1 MTDKPQELR
10 KLDSVRAINKLMID
24 AEIKVGHREQHI
36 DYIVQE
42 ILDWHNKQIEE
53 VLDRL
58 EGRARGAFDYEADI
72 EEYAEDVLTPIEA
85 ERNKLKEAE
94 L

>member
-1 MTDKPQELR
+1 MSKPDNTQAELR

-42 ILDWHNKQIEE
+42 VLDWHNKQTFEL
-53 VLDRL
+53 LDRL
-58 EGRARGAFDYEADI
+58 DKE
-72 EEYAEDVLTPIEA
+72 T
-85 ERNKLKEAE
+85 ERCQDGCWVSIKD
-94 L
+94 

>member
-42 ILDWHNKQIEE
+42 ILDWHNKQVEA

-72 EEYAEDVLTPIEA
+72 EEYTEDVLTSIEA